1 MYLVNLLLMMMII
14 FHRCYLESFSD
25 SFSDRTGNMRTT
37 VLCFSWFHCLLTF
50 KRLMFPSYRN
60 QSVDVQSKPTD
71 WLFLYDGNI
80 GRWKVKTTLTIFS
93 RHFQDITK
101 LYEINLDFSILVL
114 LVESLFSD
122 VISCSSNWARR

>member
-1 MYLVNLLLMMMII
+1 
-14 FHRCYLESFSD
+14 
-25 SFSDRTGNMRTT
+25 
-37 VLCFSWFHCLLTF
+37 
-50 KRLMFPSYRN
+50 MFPSYRN

-80 GRWKVKTTLTIFS
+80 DRWKVKATLTIFS